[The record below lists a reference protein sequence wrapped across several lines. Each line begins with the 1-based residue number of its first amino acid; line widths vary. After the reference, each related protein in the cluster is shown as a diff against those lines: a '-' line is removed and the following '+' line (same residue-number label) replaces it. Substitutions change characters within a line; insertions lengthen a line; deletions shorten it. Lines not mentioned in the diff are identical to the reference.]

1 MISVEPS
8 RWRARY
14 HVPVSARSYGW
25 IIVAVSATAS
35 SLAWSVRSTF
45 ALFYVA
51 LLAEFGWQRGQAA
64 LGYSLSWL
72 LLIVFSPLAGWLY
85 DRFGARVVVAVGG
98 LVLGTGMVLTSR
110 VGALWQYYLVFGV
123 LGAAGIAFIMMPAFA
138 VTSRWFLTGRGTALG
153 IISAGA
159 SASAV
164 IFYPLNAWLIGALGW
179 RNAMAAYG
187 VIIVLGVVPAATLLY
202 RRAPSDA
209 VRATSTAPAGPGET
223 EWTLA
228 GALRTYQLWAAFAMW
243 GLGVIGYQIMTTH
256 QVAHALDRGFNAATV
271 AWVFGLSGVF
281 TTLGNV
287 VGGTLSDRWGR
298 ARVFALGTVIGLTG
312 IVCFAQL
319 TASDD
324 LVRLL
329 VYAGSGFGF
338 GMRISLLTAIPA
350 DLFQGRNFGAILGF
364 VNAGGGLGGFI
375 GPFLGGHLFDLTGD
389 YQLTFTVSALAI
401 AGSAVAA
408 WLAARRPAA
417 SQP

>member
-1 MISVEPS
+1 MS
-8 RWRARY
+8 RL
-14 HVPVSARSYGW
+14 SYGW

-85 DRFGARVVVAVGG
+85 DRFGARVVVAMGG
-98 LVLGTGMVLTSR
+98 LLLGAGMVLTGR
-110 VGALWQYYLVFGV
+110 VHSLWEYYLAFGV

-138 VTSRWFLTGRGTALG
+138 VASRWFVTGRGTALG

-164 IFYPLNAWLIGALGW
+164 IFYPLNAWLIGGLGW
-179 RNAMAAYG
+179 REAMAAYG
-187 VIIVLGVVPAATLLY
+187 LIIVLGVVPAATLLY
-202 RRAPSDA
+202 RRAPADA
-209 VRATSTAPAGPGET
+209 ERGAISTAPTRRVET
-223 EWTLA
+223 EWTLLA
-228 GALRTYQLWAAFAMW
+228 ALRTYQLWAAFAMW

-256 QVAHALDRGFNAATV
+256 QVAHALDRGFEAATV
-271 AWVFGLSGVF
+271 AWVFGLAGVF

-287 VGGTLSDRWGR
+287 VGGLLSDRWGR
-298 ARVFALGTVIGLTG
+298 APVFALGSAISVAG

-319 TASDD
+319 GAPDD
-324 LVRLL
+324 LARLL
-329 VYAGSGFGF
+329 AYAGAGFGF
-338 GMRISLLTAIPA
+338 GMRISLLSAIPA

-375 GPFLGGHLFDLTGD
+375 GPFLGGYLFDLTGT
-389 YQLTFTVSALAI
+389 YQLAFTVSALAI
-401 AGSAVAA
+401 VASAVAA
-408 WLAARRPAA
+408 WIAARHPPRTSSAGQVEAPSA
-417 SQP
+417 